1 MFLRR
6 FPLNPTCNLLT
17 VAAFVCA
24 VSLAT
29 AADSPQPEISSRARA
44 IHARAIVIDGH
55 NDLPW
60 KLRQKAKSSFDVWDI
75 AKPVPGM
82 HTDIPRLRKGGVG
95 AQFWAAY
102 VPADTLKKGTSVRTT
117 MEQIDLIHRMLQR
130 YPETFEWALTADAI
144 ESAHKRGKIG
154 SLIGVEGGHSI
165 DGSLGVLRTYYT
177 LGVRYMTLTHSD
189 TLAWADS
196 STDVS
201 KSGGLSDF
209 GREVVREMNRL
220 GMLVDISHTSDDTVR
235 DALEVSTAPI
245 IASHSSARALANHVR
260 CIPDGLLRA
269 IGEKGGV
276 VMVNFFSGYLV
287 PESADYF
294 ADILEVNRKM
304 RQEYPDEKEYEK
316 ARDAWRKVMQKQIT
330 EGGKVKPGTVKDVV
344 NHIDHI
350 VKVAGIDHVGLGGD
364 YDGVSM
370 LPEGMGDVS
379 SYPLITQELL
389 NRGYS
394 EKDIHKILGGNT
406 LRALRAAEKVAAKLR

>member
-1 MFLRR
+1 MFDHR
-6 FPLNPTCNLLT
+6 FRWKPTLNLLL
-17 VAAFVCA
+17 AAVLAGVVCSA
-24 VSLAT
+24 SAAESNRPEVSRQA
-29 AADSPQPEISSRARA
+29 QA
-44 IHARAIVIDGH
+44 IHDRAIVIDGH

-60 KLRQKAKSSFDVWDI
+60 QMRQKAESSFDVWDI
-75 AKPVPGM
+75 SKRVPEM
-82 HTDIPRLRKGGVG
+82 HTDIPRLRQGGVG

-102 VPADTLKKGTSVRTT
+102 VPADTLKKGTAVRTT
-117 MEQIDLIHRMLQR
+117 MEQIDLIHRMVER

-144 ESAHKRGKIG
+144 EAAHKRGRIG

-189 TLAWADS
+189 TLDWADS
-196 STDVS
+196 STDVA
-201 KSGGLSDF
+201 KSGGLSEF

-235 DALEVSTAPI
+235 DALEVSSAPI

-260 CIPDGLLRA
+260 CIPDDLLRA

-304 RQEYPDEKEYEK
+304 REEYPDEAEYEK
-316 ARDAWRKVMQKQIT
+316 ARDAWRKVMERQIKD
-330 EGGKVKPGTVKDVV
+330 GGKVKPGTVKDVV

-350 VKVAGIDHVGLGGD
+350 VKIAGIDHVGLGGD

-370 LPEGMGDVS
+370 LPDGMGDVS

-394 EKDIHKILGGNT
+394 EKDIRKILGENIV
-406 LRALRAAEKVAAKLR
+406 RALRAAEKTAGR

>member
-1 MFLRR
+1 MLLRR
-6 FPLNPTCNLLT
+6 LLLNPTLCLLI
-17 VAAFVCA
+17 VAAQLCS
-24 VSLAT
+24 VSSAR
-29 AADSPQPEISSRARA
+29 AADLPKSEISDRARA
-44 IHARAIVIDGH
+44 VHARAIVIDGH

-60 KLRQKAKSSFDVWDI
+60 KMRQKAESSFDVWDI
-75 AKPVPGM
+75 SKVVPGM
-82 HTDIPRLRKGGVG
+82 HTDIPRLRQGGVG

-102 VPADTLKKGTSVRTT
+102 VPADTLKKGAAVRTT
-117 MEQIDLIHRMLQR
+117 MEQIDLIHRMVER
-130 YPETFEWALTADAI
+130 YPDTFEWALTADAI
-144 ESAHKRGKIG
+144 VAAHKRGKIG

-189 TLAWADS
+189 TLDWADS
-196 STDVS
+196 STDVA

-220 GMLVDISHTSDDTVR
+220 GMLVDVSHTSDDTVR

-260 CIPDGLLRA
+260 CIPDDLLRA
-269 IGEKGGV
+269 IGKKGGV

-304 RQEYPDEKEYEK
+304 REEYPDEAEYEK
-316 ARDAWRKVMQKQIT
+316 ARDAWRKVMEKQIKD
-330 EGGKVKPGTVKDVV
+330 GGKVKPGSVKDVV

-350 VKVAGIDHVGLGGD
+350 VKIAGIDHVGLGGD

-389 NRGYS
+389 DRGYS

-406 LRALRAAEKVAAKLR
+406 IRALRLAEKAAGR

>member
-1 MFLRR
+1 MSPALKF
-6 FPLNPTCNLLT
+6 FFAVALLT
-17 VAAFVCA
+17 LVCA
-24 VSLAT
+24 SPAAESAKLEVS
-29 AADSPQPEISSRARA
+29 ERARA
-44 IHARAIVIDGH
+44 IHSRAIVIDGH

-60 KLRQKAKSSFDVWDI
+60 KMRQKAESSFDVWDI
-75 AKPVPGM
+75 SKPVPGM
-82 HTDIPRLRKGGVG
+82 HTDIPRLRKGGLG

-102 VPADTLKKGTSVRTT
+102 VPADTLKKGTAVRTT
-117 MEQIDLIHRMLQR
+117 MEQIDLIHRMLER
-130 YPETFEWALTADAI
+130 YPDTFEWALTADAI
-144 ESAHKRGKIG
+144 EAAHKRGKIG

-201 KSGGLSDF
+201 KSSGLSGF

-220 GMLVDISHTSDDTVR
+220 GMLVDVSHTSDDTVR
-235 DALEVSTAPI
+235 DALETSAAPI

-260 CIPDGLLRA
+260 CIPDDLLRA
-269 IGEKGGV
+269 IGGNGGV

-294 ADILEVNRKM
+294 ADILEVNRRM
-304 RQEYPDEKEYEK
+304 REEYPDEKEYEK
-316 ARDAWRKVMQKQIT
+316 ARDAWRKVMQKQIA

-350 VKVAGIDHVGLGGD
+350 VKIAGIDHVGLGGD

-370 LPEGMGDVS
+370 LPERMGDVS

-394 EKDIHKILGGNT
+394 EKKIRKILGENV
-406 LRALRAAEKVAAKLR
+406 LRALRAAEKAAAGKR